1 MPESCDAMYR
11 KHDKLS
17 PPPIFLV
24 VPVKFIACPKNLK
37 KNNFFSANFALFS
50 KKNAINR

>member
-1 MPESCDAMYR
+1 MQDSCDAMYR

-37 KNNFFSANFALFS
+37 KNNFFFCKFCPFF
-50 KKNAINR
+50 KKKCD